1 MNNGSVSVQFEPLR
15 IEPVPEGIHRPLWSV
30 MIPAFNCAKYL
41 RQTLESVLAQD
52 PGANQMQI
60 EVVDDCSTKDDP
72 EAVVREVGK
81 GRVSFYRKPQNEG
94 VTRNFNTCVLRSRG
108 HIVHI
113 LHGDDYVLPG
123 FYQRLTEE
131 AQLHPDVSLM
141 AVRAFYV
148 DEESVILGVAPRLPK
163 LENGSRLVEDF
174 FYETPIQCPG
184 IVVRRDFYEKN
195 GGFIP
200 TLVHTADCE
209 MWARAIGLSGGLVTR
224 EVLACYRLF
233 AANDS
238 GRLARTGENLRDL
251 ERLNQLFAERYPE
264 FDCKRA
270 RQRVLDKAL
279 GQASRFS
286 ESGESEAAKT
296 NQDYWKENAPISL
309 RSRRFAKIIARS
321 ILR

>member
-1 MNNGSVSVQFEPLR
+1 MSLPFDSKPPAIAPVQDG
-15 IEPVPEGIHRPLWSV
+15 VHRPLWSV

-41 RQTLESVLAQD
+41 QQTLESVLAQD
-52 PGANQMQI
+52 QGSDQMQI

-72 EAVVREVGK
+72 KAVVEEVGK
-81 GRVSFYRKPQNEG
+81 GRVAFHRKPKNEG
-94 VTRNFNTCVLRSRG
+94 AIANFNTCIQRSRG
-108 HIVHI
+108 HLLHI

-131 AQLHPDVSLM
+131 AQLHPDVSLL

-148 DEESVILGVAPRLPK
+148 DEESVIFGVTPRLPK

-174 FYETPIQCPG
+174 FYDTPIQCPG

-200 TLVHTADCE
+200 TLVHTADRE
-209 MWARAIGLSGGLVTR
+209 MWARAVGLAGGLVTR

-238 GRLARTGENLRDL
+238 GRLARTGENLRDC

-264 FDCKRA
+264 FDCKRGT
-270 RQRVLDKAL
+270 QRVLDKAL
-279 GQASRFS
+279 GQAGRFS
-286 ESGESEAAKT
+286 ESGDSEAAKA
-296 NQDYWKENAPISL
+296 NQDYWKKYAPLPL
-309 RSRRFAKIIARS
+309 RLRLFGKIVARS
-321 ILR
+321 LLR